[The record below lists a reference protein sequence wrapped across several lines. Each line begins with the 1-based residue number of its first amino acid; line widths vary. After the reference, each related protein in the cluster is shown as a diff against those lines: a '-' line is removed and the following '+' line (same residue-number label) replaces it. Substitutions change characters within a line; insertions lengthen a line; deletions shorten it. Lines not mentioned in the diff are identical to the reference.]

1 VTHTDNHHYI
11 AGSTCILLKQ
21 NFWWIM
27 STDGKMDEEKKK
39 EIIHS
44 FEQQGFRKN
53 NLATDNDFQVK
64 TISYLGEH
72 CGAEHHFKKDED
84 FSGDPEKDE

>member
-1 VTHTDNHHYI
+1 
-11 AGSTCILLKQ
+11 
-21 NFWWIM
+21 M

-84 FSGDPEKDE
+84 FSGDPEKDEWRTLQPNSPVNNTNESYLCCN